1 MNRFFHWAK
10 GHAVLTISAFL
21 ALLSML
27 LVPPFGRYEL
37 YLSYI
42 DFRVLGLLF
51 CLMAVVAALQ
61 SAGLFAALSTAL
73 LHRMR
78 TTRSLALALVLLPF
92 FTSMWITNDVAL
104 ITFVPFAILAYSKA
118 GHPEH
123 MAWTIV
129 LQTVAANLGSMLTPV
144 GNPQNL
150 YLYQTYGFTPGAF
163 LLLMLPLTLLSL
175 VILVVLCLRIQPIPL
190 TVDLTM
196 QKPMEF
202 RGKFLVYVA
211 LFLLSLGCVFHLL
224 DWPVLLLVVC
234 VALLLCDRT
243 IFARVDYGLLLTF
256 VFFFLLVG
264 NLGTLPPVRQTLS
277 ALMAGREVV
286 VTVIAS
292 QFLSNV
298 PAAVLLSQ
306 FTENGTGLVLGSN
319 LGGLGTLIAS
329 MASLIS
335 YQAYSKVPG
344 ANMRRYLAW
353 FTGANLLFLA
363 ILLPVTLWLLA

>member
-1 MNRFFHWAK
+1 MNHFIVWLK
-10 GHAVLTISAFL
+10 GHAVLSISAAL
-21 ALLSML
+21 AVLSML
-27 LVPPFGRYEL
+27 LVPPSKA
-37 YLSYI
+37 YLDYI

-73 LHRMR
+73 LQRMR

-150 YLYQTYGFTPGAF
+150 YLYQTYGFTPGRF
-163 LLLMLPLTLLSL
+163 LMLMLPLTLLSL
-175 VILVVLCLRIQPIPL
+175 ALLIVLCLRIQAVPL
-190 TVDLTM
+190 SVELAM
-196 QKPMEF
+196 SKPMKF
-202 RGKFLVYVA
+202 TGRFLVYVL
-211 LFLLSLGCVFHLL
+211 LFLLSLACVFRLL
-224 DWPVLLLVVC
+224 AWPVLLGLVC
-234 VALLLCDRT
+234 IALFFCDRHL
-243 IFARVDYGLLLTF
+243 FARVDYGLLLTF

-264 NLGTLPPVRQTLS
+264 NLGALPAVRQVLS

-306 FTENGTGLVLGSN
+306 FTEDGAALVLGSN

-335 YQAYSKVPG
+335 YQAYNKVPG
-344 ANMRRYLAW
+344 ANMRRYLAQ

-363 ILLPVTLWLLA
+363 ILLPVTLLLLV